1 MGRTLWLGCAAGMC
15 LGLIGCGSDRR
26 ETLVSVAVKQMNDAA
41 GNMASVRS
49 SVEKWEKE
57 PKEKAKYLKLAGD
70 AADRLK
76 KNGQAFQEIKQQAD
90 NLEALTQQEKEE
102 QAKNFKKNLRGALD
116 AVTKEMNALNQTMAR
131 AEKMDKAGISDL
143 REKLRQAQSEFEVLS
158 RQR

>member
-1 MGRTLWLGCAAGMC
+1 MGRTMWLGCAAGMC
-15 LGLIGCGSDRR
+15 LGLIGCSSDTR

-41 GNMASVRS
+41 SNMASIRQ

-70 AADRLK
+70 AAERLK

-90 NLEALTQQEKEE
+90 KLDVLTQQEKEE
-102 QAKNFKKNLRGALD
+102 QAKTFEKSLRGALTT
-116 AVTKEMNALNQTMAR
+116 VTKEMAALNQTMAR
-131 AEKMDKAGISDL
+131 AEKVDKTGISDL